1 MTPAEAIDQS
11 RETIARLESVIAGLE
26 KLPDSVQV
34 DSVSATGILFRNAT
48 YAENMATL
56 HVIRQAF
63 GEVEL
68 YQYYASYDGTLAL
81 QYETQSVSVI
91 LYCTDTENA
100 LARAS
105 GGKCRLVTER
115 REIVDQTVVCGIGG
129 ES

>member
-11 RETIARLESVIAGLE
+11 RQTIARLTLAVAALE

-34 DSVSATGILFRNAT
+34 DSAGLSGILIRPST

-56 HVIRQAF
+56 HAIRQAF

-81 QYETQSVSVI
+81 QYKTQAVSI
-91 LYCTDTENA
+91 TLYCTDIENA
-100 LARAS
+100 LARVS
-105 GGKCRLVTER
+105 GGKCKIVTQK
-115 REIVDQTVVCGIGG
+115 REIIDQTVVCGIGG